1 MLHNAKRGLS
11 LLLTVMMCLSMVTAI
26 VLPAAAD
33 DTVAPADPYAKI
45 TGEVDGDVIIPDAN
59 VYFYDSTAFASAPA
73 GVANGDTFEYTYG
86 DGTIWGNGKTY
97 LLTWGVNT
105 LSKMDQF
112 RSTVKAYNTAW
123 AADTS
128 SKSQDLVVVFAPG
141 GFPYINDFE
150 LKAAGDAADP
160 TPEELQNLYLLGPQ
174 AGKSPV
180 SSNKDTKADA
190 IKIMNDR
197 SADKATELVLT
208 STFYVPSNTN
218 FYMDGIA
225 ISEGARLY
233 TGYDQTNHYYSNL
246 FFGGMTN
253 PAAHSIFGG
262 GGYYKQNTWQFK
274 NCYMDLTDEMT
285 RTDLTSESNAIYGNK
300 ITFEDCVFYGG
311 KLSKSA
317 ANCYYQTHHF
327 QLYTTK
333 STSASTNFYGEK
345 LAVSPEISVTDCV
358 GADWESAHL
367 LRFPIQNVNSYGSYE
382 DHQATVTVKNNKFWD
397 VGTTNKSGS
406 DIIFIDKVT
415 TAAQASA
422 THVEVTDN
430 LFEFSKEVFAQG
442 ATSNAMVFNFR
453 NCALKEG
460 TTNIANKYSF
470 VIKDNIFRLVNDKKN
485 SPFTGLDANTAPFD
499 VSGNLFVDH
508 DGNILPVMM
517 HGYSV
522 NGYNYAAIA
531 QSDIYA
537 SDEMNGGVRELMTVH
552 EVENGV
558 ALYSFIQMVVRG
570 NLRNYTYFTGGLTLL
585 LKRGVT
591 YNANTLV
598 KFKDPDVK
606 FLGIYTEEACT
617 NKVDTIT
624 QDTINGKFAKAQ
636 YKAGSTTLTVV
647 YALNTPRNYWIVDPT
662 GEYKTNGYTFNGV
675 TYQEGQRATDGV
687 YAKFFQYFDN
697 GAGNDKSAYAQVSN
711 PTIND
716 LLALGTQTWQDKDGV
731 KYAYNNNL
739 NDLIVF
745 TPGVHEFATATKAQ
759 FMGKSVAMVG
769 PQFAVSPYGAEAKEG
784 KLANGRSTD
793 PTKEAVIKGT
803 IAPSGDSSLSY
814 VIDGVTFAGTTD
826 AWRTTQTS
834 ALSGSMYQTHVVK
847 NCIFANSA
855 KTIIGGWDNTYHNKV
870 IDLTIKDCV
879 FDATD
884 IDRDANDS
892 LILTRSN
899 LFTLENVA
907 VLNDNTGK
915 IAGTSHR
922 LVYLLT
928 TDGSKVKWNSK
939 RPNAFVNNV
948 VLYNSNR
955 DMFLYTLRDASSV
968 NANFDYYPDGLDVI
982 ISNTYVNGGLGYL
995 WGIQN
1000 GEPTGDAEIVNLT
1013 ATDNYFYRPDYKA
1026 NVIGHYQADTK
1037 YGTGDAYSDASVVEG
1052 NVFVTN
1058 SVFKANAYEGDLNL
1072 DKNFFGKVEDGKV
1085 VATYVD
1091 PGSAGVVK
1099 NTKEYWLDPEMTVKN
1114 TDLGIVN
1121 DGYNAFEMGDFLGYN
1136 QYTIDATNKTAT
1148 PDMFGVANGTIAG
1161 VYSDAACTTVVTA
1174 FTHPQTVYVKVV
1186 YGDITLVNKVDLKCA
1201 CSHDGTSSEQVLQEP
1216 TCYVDGVMGWA
1227 CDYCGELV
1235 GSTEPI
1241 PATGAHTPGELVV
1254 DIAPTCS
1261 ATGIGHKM
1269 CTVCPL
1275 VAESDI
1281 VIPVNP
1287 ENHTWNTEYTIIEN
1301 PTCTVQGN
1309 KEIQCADCGATKPGS
1324 NELIEMI
1331 PHDWET
1337 EYTVDLEATCIE
1349 DGSMSIHCSV
1359 CDTVQEGSEV
1369 VIESAGQHIWANAYT
1384 TDVEATCTAYGW
1396 ESIKCELCETPD
1408 YETERRTPK
1417 KEHNWNT
1424 DYTVDV
1430 EPTCSEEGVKS
1441 IYCADCGALKDG
1453 STVAV
1458 PTIPHNWDSEYTVDV
1473 EATCTEPGSESRW
1486 CLDCGEANTDVRVI
1500 PAGHRSST
1508 WVITVAPT
1516 YQADGLEQELCDDCG
1531 TVLDE
1536 RAIGKLVG
1544 EKATDIFVD
1553 VDESDWFYKN
1563 DAVNFVYN
1571 QGLMF
1576 GTTDNT
1582 FSPDAPLT
1590 RGMFVTILG
1599 RLYGLNTAD
1608 YANVT
1613 TTFTDV
1619 PGKAYY
1625 APYVAWAFEN
1635 GIVNGYSATSFGPEN
1650 NITREQICKI
1660 LLDYCNVA
1668 GLTVEEI
1675 NDPITFADG
1684 AKISKWAKKYVT
1696 ACQTA
1701 GLINGEKKGGKYYF
1715 RPTDNASR
1723 AEAATVITNF
1733 VYTFYSVV

>member
-1 MLHNAKRGLS
+1 MLHNAKRS
-11 LLLTVMMCLSMVTAI
+11 VSFLLAVLMCISMLTAV
-26 VLPAAAD
+26 VLPVAAETA
-33 DTVAPADPYAKI
+33 TPADAYAKI
-45 TGEVDGDVIIPDAN
+45 TGTVDGDVIIPDTN

-73 GVANGDTFEYTYG
+73 GVANGDQFDYTYG
-86 DGTIWGNGKTY
+86 DGAVWGDGKTY
-97 LLTWGVNT
+97 RLTWGVNT

-123 AADTS
+123 AANTS

-141 GFPYINDFE
+141 GFPYMNDFE

-180 SSNKDTKADA
+180 NSKKDTKADA

-197 SADKATELVLT
+197 SADKASELVLT

-233 TGYDQTNHYYSNL
+233 SGYDQTNHYYSNL
-246 FFGGMTN
+246 YFGGMTN

-262 GGYYKQNTWQFK
+262 GGYYKQNTFVFK
-274 NCYMDLTDEMT
+274 NCYMDLSDEMT

-333 STSASTNFYGEK
+333 STSASENFYGEK

-367 LRFPIQNVNSYGSYE
+367 LRFPIQNENSYGSYK

-397 VGTTNKSGS
+397 VGITSKSGS

-442 ATSNAMVFNFR
+442 TTSNAMVFNFR

-522 NGYNYAAIA
+522 NGYSYAAIA

-552 EVENGV
+552 EVENGA

-624 QDTINGKFAKAQ
+624 QDTINGKYAKAQ
-636 YKAGSTTLTVV
+636 YKAGNTTLTVV

-731 KYAYNNNL
+731 KYTYNNNL

-745 TPGVHEFATATKAQ
+745 TPGVHEFAGANKQ
-759 FMGKSVAMVG
+759 QYMGKSVAMVG

-793 PTKEAVIKGT
+793 PTKEAVIKGA

-826 AWRTTQTS
+826 AWRTSQAS

-855 KTIIGGWDNTYHNKV
+855 KTIIGGWDNTYQNKV

-879 FDATD
+879 FDATG

-922 LVYLLT
+922 FVYLLT

-939 RPNAFVNNV
+939 RPNAFINNI

-955 DMFLYTLRDASSV
+955 DMFLYTLREASSA

-982 ISNTYVNGGLGYL
+982 ISNAYINGGLGYM

-1000 GEPTGDAEIVNLT
+1000 GESSGDAEIVNLT
-1013 ATDNYFYRPDYKA
+1013 VTDNYFYRPDYKA

-1037 YGTGDAYSDASVVEG
+1037 YGTGDAYSDASVAEG

-1072 DKNFFGKVEDGKV
+1072 DKNFFGKVEGGKI

-1091 PGSAGVVK
+1091 PGYAAGVVK
-1099 NTKEYWLDPEMTVKN
+1099 NTKEYWLDPEMTLKN
-1114 TDLGIVN
+1114 TDLGIAN
-1121 DGYNAFEMGDFLGYN
+1121 DGYKAFELGDFLGYN

-1148 PDMFGVANGTIAG
+1148 PAMLGVANGTIAG
-1161 VYSDAACTTVVTA
+1161 VYSDAACTAVVTA

-1186 YGDITLVNKVDLKCA
+1186 YGEITLVNKVDLDCA
-1201 CSHDGTSSEQVLQEP
+1201 CSHDGTTTEKVLKEA
-1216 TCYVDGVMGWA
+1216 TCLETGIKA
-1227 CDYCGELV
+1227 NICDYCGEQV
-1235 GSTEPI
+1235 G
-1241 PATGAHTPGELVV
+1241 A
-1254 DIAPTCS
+1254 
-1261 ATGIGHKM
+1261 
-1269 CTVCPL
+1269 
-1275 VAESDI
+1275 DI
-1281 VIPVNP
+1281 VIPTTGIHTPGTLVTDVASTCKTAGYGHIPCSVCGETVEDNIALPLNP
-1287 ENHTWNTEYTIIEN
+1287 DNHIWNTEYTIIED
-1301 PTCTVQGN
+1301 PTCTVPGN
-1309 KEIQCADCGATKPGS
+1309 KEIQCSECAATKPGS
-1324 NELIEMI
+1324 NVLIEEI
-1331 PHDWET
+1331 PHDWNTEYTIDKEPTCQEDGSKSIRCSVCGLQQDESEVIIPKGQHVWDTKYSVLIEATCEEYGYEVIRCTLCDSYQEDTGRRTPKADHIWNT
-1337 EYTVDLEATCIE
+1337 EYTVDIEPTCTE
-1349 DGSMSIHCSV
+1349 EGVQSIYCSV
-1359 CDTVQEGSEV
+1359 CNVQKEN
-1369 VIESAGQHIWANAYT
+1369 SA
-1384 TDVEATCTAYGW
+1384 
-1396 ESIKCELCETPD
+1396 
-1408 YETERRTPK
+1408 
-1417 KEHNWNT
+1417 
-1424 DYTVDV
+1424 
-1430 EPTCSEEGVKS
+1430 
-1441 IYCADCGALKDG
+1441 
-1453 STVAV
+1453 VAV
-1458 PTIPHNWDSEYTVDV
+1458 PTTPHNWDTEITIDKMP
-1473 EATCTEPGSESRW
+1473 TCDEPGEESRW
-1486 CLDCGEANTDVRVI
+1486 CLDCGEARTDVTVL
-1500 PAGHRSST
+1500 PAEHGAGEIKTTLPTYAADGKISTVCEVCGVELSST
-1508 WVITVAPT
+1508 K
-1516 YQADGLEQELCDDCG
+1516 
-1531 TVLDE
+1531 LD
-1536 RAIGKLVG
+1536 KLVG
-1544 EKATDIFVD
+1544 ADLTTLFDD
-1553 VDESDWFYKN
+1553 VEADDWFYTN
-1563 DAVNFVYN
+1563 EAVRFVYDK
-1571 QGLMF
+1571 GLMY
-1576 GTTDNT
+1576 GTDADS
-1582 FSPDAPLT
+1582 FSPNAPMT
-1590 RGMFVTILG
+1590 RGMFVTVLG
-1599 RLYGLNTAD
+1599 RLYGVDVAD
-1608 YANVT
+1608 YKGQAVA
-1613 TTFTDV
+1613 FKDV
-1619 PGKAYY
+1619 SAKAYY
-1625 APYVAWAFEN
+1625 TPYILWAYEN
-1635 GIVNGYSATSFGPEN
+1635 HIINGYSATTFGPDD

-1660 LLDYCNVA
+1660 MLDYCNVD
-1668 GLTVEEI
+1668 GVEVEKVNEVI
-1675 NDPITFADG
+1675 VFADS
-1684 AKISKWAKKYVT
+1684 ANISKWARKYVT
-1696 ACQTA
+1696 TCQQA
-1701 GLINGEKKGGKYYF
+1701 GLVTGEKRSGDYFF
-1715 RPTDNASR
+1715 RPKDTATR
-1723 AEAATVITNF
+1723 AEVATIIRNF
-1733 VYTFYSVV
+1733 VYTVSAY